1 MKLRTLIADDEP
13 LARDRLRA
21 LLSAHEEIELVGEC
35 RNGREVVEQLKTQSV
50 DLLFLDIEMPGN
62 TGFDVVDQIGLARIP
77 LTVFVTAHHN
87 YAVKAF
93 EVHALDYLT
102 KPIESSRLEATL
114 VHVRERTN
122 SKAAVLTQEAFQ
134 AVMTSLGSTVAPRVG
149 SIPSVC
155 LFQMAA
161 KDFLRRCWRHRMDR
175 SLSDYYACLHVGAR
189 SFMLRETMKEL
200 AQTLD
205 PKRFVRIHRSAIVNV
220 EKVREILRE
229 GRSEGVIVMSTGQ
242 RLKMSKA
249 GWQALL
255 AANRT

>member
-13 LARDRLRA
+13 LARDRLRT
-21 LLSAHEEIELVGEC
+21 LLSAHEEIELIGEC
-35 RNGREVVEQLKTQSV
+35 RNGREVVEQLKTQAV

-62 TGFDVVDQIGLARIP
+62 TGFDVLDQIGLVRMP
-77 LTVFVTAHHN
+77 LTVFVTAHHK

-102 KPIESSRLEATL
+102 KPIEPSRLEATL
-114 VHVRERTN
+114 VHVRERID
-122 SKAAVLTQEAFQ
+122 SKAAVLTQEAFR
-134 AVMTSLGSTVAPRVG
+134 AMMTTLASAGYPKRLLVPNGVKESFVDVG
-149 SIPSVC
+149 DIEWIE
-155 LFQMAA
+155 A
-161 KDFLRRCWRHRMDR
+161 
-175 SLSDYYACLHVGAR
+175 SDYYACLHVGAR
-189 SFMLRETMKEL
+189 SLMLRETMKEL

-205 PKRFVRIHRSAIVNV
+205 PKQFVRIHRSAIVNV

-229 GRSEGVIVMSTGQ
+229 GRSEGMVVMAGGQ

>member
-13 LARDRLRA
+13 LARDRLKA
-21 LLSAHEEIELVGEC
+21 LLSAEEEIELIGEC
-35 RNGREVVEQLKTQSV
+35 RNGREVVEQLKTQAV
-50 DLLFLDIEMPGN
+50 DLLFLDIQMPGN
-62 TGFDVVDQIGLARIP
+62 TGFDVIDQIGPARMP
-77 LTVFVTAHHN
+77 LTVFVTAHHK

-102 KPIESSRLEATL
+102 KPVEPSRLGETL
-114 VHVRERTN
+114 VHVRERIN
-122 SKAAVLTQEAFQ
+122 SKAAVLTQEKFQ
-134 AVMTSLGSTVAPRVG
+134 AVMASLGNPAVPRTEYPKRLLVPNGVKDSFIDVG
-149 SIPSVC
+149 DIEWIE
-155 LFQMAA
+155 A
-161 KDFLRRCWRHRMDR
+161 
-175 SLSDYYACLHVGAR
+175 SDYYACLHVGAR
-189 SFMLRETMKEL
+189 SFMLRETMKDL

-205 PKRFVRIHRSAIVNV
+205 PKQFVRIHRSAIVNV

-229 GRSEGVIVMSTGQ
+229 GRSEGMVVMAGGQ